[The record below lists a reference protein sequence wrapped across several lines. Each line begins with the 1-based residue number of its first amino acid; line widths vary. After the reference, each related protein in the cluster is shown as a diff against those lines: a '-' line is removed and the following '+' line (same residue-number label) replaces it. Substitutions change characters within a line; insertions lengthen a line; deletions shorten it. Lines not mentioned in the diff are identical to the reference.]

1 MPNGGSDCCGTCW
14 FNRANGGR
22 KGSGNHDRSIAS
34 HCEIRDLPIR
44 DPFYTYCSNHPY
56 RLDRREPIPIGPV
69 FVADGHEG
77 GRKVW
82 VESPDTEEIR
92 QHLLRL
98 LADPAP
104 TRDHYPFYGA
114 SILTLVARQLGEFRE
129 SRAIPILERIA
140 RDLESQDE
148 EPDGIVR
155 LIEQIRGSS
164 GEHRS
169 GEA

>member
-14 FNRANGGR
+14 FNRANGGK
-22 KGSGNHDRSIAS
+22 KGSGNHDPSIAS
-34 HCEIRDLPIR
+34 HREIRDLPIR

-56 RLDRREPIPIGPV
+56 RLHRREPIPIGPV
-69 FVADGHEG
+69 LVADDYDE

-98 LADPAP
+98 LADPTP
-104 TRDHYPFYGA
+104 VGDHYPFFGP
-114 SILTLVARQLGEFRE
+114 SILGLVARQLVDFRE

-140 RDLESQDE
+140 RDLESRNEDI
-148 EPDGIVR
+148 DGI
-155 LIEQIRGSS
+155 LQGIERIRGSS
-164 GEHRS
+164 GEDGS
-169 GEA
+169 GEG